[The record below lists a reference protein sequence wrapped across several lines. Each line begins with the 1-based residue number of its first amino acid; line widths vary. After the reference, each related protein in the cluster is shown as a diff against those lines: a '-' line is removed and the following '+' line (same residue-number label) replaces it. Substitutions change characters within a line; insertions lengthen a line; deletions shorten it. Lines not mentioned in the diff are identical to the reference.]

1 MKKILITSVIYSLAA
16 ALSAQQ
22 VNAEL
27 KVLIEKAFTYFPKI
41 KEAEQNITIVNE
53 RSQLVKLGYV
63 PSLNASASYNYISPV
78 GEATFPTG
86 PTTTQTIQFQPNHN
100 FNGGFNLNYVVY
112 DFGRLQSNILKSK
125 EELQMTKDNIEWQK
139 SQLAAQVCQF
149 YYGMIFLRQSLAL
162 EDSLLMALRENER
175 LIQARLQNGDALQLD
190 LLSIQG
196 AIDQE
201 EMKKIDLRSNY
212 DKQVVFLEYLTGMA
226 GYAPS
231 TNTFDYTVQDQPLQQ
246 FLEMART
253 MNYEFTTANDR
264 LRMIKTDLKLNHA
277 GYLPYLNINGSA
289 GFRNGYQPDIN
300 EFRFNYAVGGGI
312 TIPLLDAIRTKQ
324 QTRITKAQITQQ
336 ELTLAAMEN
345 TYKKD
350 IALVKEDITA
360 TGEKMIRLGGQ
371 LRTASEVL
379 RLSRVRYTH
388 GTITYLDLLNAAYN
402 VQKVQLQ
409 QIQLEYQRC
418 LSQIEL
424 ARLSGVK
431 FY

>member
-1 MKKILITSVIYSLAA
+1 MKKILITSVVYSLAA

-360 TGEKMIRLGGQ
+360 TGEKMIRLEGQ